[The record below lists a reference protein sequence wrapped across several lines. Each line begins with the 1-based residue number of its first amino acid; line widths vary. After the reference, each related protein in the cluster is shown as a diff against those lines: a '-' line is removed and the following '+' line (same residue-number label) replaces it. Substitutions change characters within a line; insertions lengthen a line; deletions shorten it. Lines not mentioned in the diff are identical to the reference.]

1 MAAMD
6 ALINVFSIIFFGV
19 LMLSLIVFVH
29 ELGHFSAARL
39 FGVRVT
45 EFMIGLPG
53 PHLGFTAK
61 GTRFGITPFLLG
73 GYAKVAGMEGGKE
86 NPNLA
91 RALAWMSEQGTAS
104 LEDVQAAER
113 GLGFNLEEALDIL
126 DVWGSVKRVRKG
138 RGRYQYET
146 IAGEGYAAG
155 EPYAISD
162 PDAVIDAE
170 RKLTYRALP
179 WWKRV
184 VILAGGVIFNLVF
197 AIIVITA
204 ILMYIGTEV
213 PTTTFASI
221 VEDSPAAEAGLE
233 AGDSIV
239 GLDGIEIT
247 SWEQFS
253 TALSNRQ
260 PGDEVALVVEHQGTQ
275 RSLEVQL
282 ADNNGSPM
290 LGVVVLTEH
299 QGTSFISALT
309 TSVSYI
315 GLVAQF
321 IVQLFNPSTFSE
333 VVSQSTSVVGISVE
347 AKNAASAGF
356 LPFIFLCA
364 ALSISVGLMN
374 LLPFPPL
381 DGGKIVVETI
391 ERISGRIVPVKV
403 VNGITVAALTA
414 LVLLFIYVTNQ
425 DIHRYF
431 LGG

>member
-1 MAAMD
+1 MS
-6 ALINVFSIIFFGV
+6 NVVSIVFFGV

-29 ELGHFSAARL
+29 ELGHFSLARL

-53 PHLGFTAK
+53 PNLGFTAK

-73 GYAKVAGMEGGKE
+73 GYAKIAGMEGGRE

-104 LEDVQAAER
+104 LEQVQDAEHE
-113 GLGFNLEEALDIL
+113 LGFNLEEALDIL
-126 DVWGSVKRVRKG
+126 DIWGSIKRVRKG
-138 RGRYQYET
+138 WSHYHYET
-146 IAGEGYAAG
+146 IAAGDSAAG
-155 EPYAISD
+155 QPRPLAD
-162 PDAVIDAE
+162 PAAVLDAE
-170 RKLTYRALP
+170 RQLTYRALP

-184 VILAGGVIFNLVF
+184 VILAGGVLYNLVF
-197 AIIVITA
+197 AVIVITA
-204 ILMYIGTEV
+204 ILMFIGTEI

-221 VEDSPAAEAGLE
+221 VDDSPAAEAGIV
-233 AGDSIV
+233 AGDSV
-239 GLDGIEIT
+239 VELDGVAIT

-253 TALSNRQ
+253 TALSAMQ
-260 PGDEVALVVEHQGTQ
+260 PGDEVRLVVDHDGTR
-275 RSLEVQL
+275 RSVDVQL
-282 ADNNGSPM
+282 ADNEGRPM
-290 LGVVVLTEH
+290 LGVVVQTEH
-299 QGTSFISALT
+299 QGTSFVSAFT
-309 TSVSYI
+309 TSVGYI

-321 IVQLFNPSTFSE
+321 IVQLFNPNTFSE
-333 VVSQSTSVVGISVE
+333 VVSQSTSVIGISVE

-356 LPFIFLCA
+356 LPFIFLAA

-374 LLPFPPL
+374 LLPLPPL

-391 ERISGRIVPVKV
+391 ERLTGRIVPVKV
-403 VNGITVAALTA
+403 VNGITVAAMAA
-414 LVLLFIYVTNQ
+414 LLLLFVYVTNQ